1 MQIEYRVCPECSRAF
16 YAFNGVESL
25 SCPHCGY
32 VLLDRRSG
40 ERIKKRANFFLLLK
54 GEKVAAELEDY
65 SEGGMRI
72 VYEGEP
78 LNSRAV
84 VDVNIDEL
92 KIHGHARAVWS
103 KKISGA
109 KHSIGLKLL

>member
-1 MQIEYRVCPECSRAF
+1 MKIEYRVCPECSRAF
-16 YAFNGVESL
+16 YAFNSVESL

-32 VLLDRRSG
+32 ILLDRRSG
-40 ERIKKRANFFLLLK
+40 ERIKKRADFFLLLK

-78 LNSRAV
+78 LNPRAV
-84 VDVNIDEL
+84 VDVDIDEL
-92 KIHGHARAVWS
+92 DIHGHAQAVWS
-103 KKISGA
+103 KKIHGS
-109 KHSIGLKLL
+109 KCSIGLKLI